1 MRFNTFLVA
10 LSSLILGIHAY
21 WLGDISHQG
30 VAPFAGSGY
39 TVFRNVKDYGAKG
52 DGVTDDTAAINAAIT
67 AGGNRCGKGC
77 ASTTETPAI
86 VYFPAGTYI
95 ISSSIIPYYFTQLY
109 GDPTSRPVLKA
120 TAGFSGFGLIDG
132 NPYWTSD
139 LNWVSVNVFYRQV
152 RNFVIDTTNIAPGTA
167 ATGMH
172 WPTSQATSL
181 QNIEFNMPTTSGVV
195 HVGLFIESGSGGF
208 MSDLTFNGGATGASM
223 GNQQYTMRN
232 LVFNNCGTAAIIQLW
247 DWGWTYIGLSINNC
261 GKGIDIS
268 AGGSSDQDVGSI
280 TVIDS
285 TIVNTPVGIVT
296 AYSSSSQPPT
306 AGSIVL
312 ENISLQNVP
321 VAVQGPNG
329 TLLSG
334 GTSTITGW
342 SSGHRY
348 TPNGPQSAV
357 GAITPNSR
365 PSVLLGSN
373 GRYYQRSK
381 PQYETLAA
389 SSFVSVRS
397 AGAKGDASADD
408 TAAIQSAIN
417 SAASSGKV
425 VFIDYG
431 LYRLTSPISIP
442 AGSKIVG
449 EGYPVLMATGSY
461 WSNINSPKP
470 VLQVGSTS
478 GQSGQVEMSD
488 FVVGT
493 QGSVPGAVLIEWN
506 LASPSGSPSGMWDV
520 HTRIGG
526 FAGSNL
532 QVAQCAKNPG
542 SSTVVSACVAAYMSM
557 HVTSRAAGLY
567 MENTW
572 LWVADHDI
580 EDPSNAQI
588 TVYAGRGLLIE
599 STAGPVWLVGTAV
612 EHHVLYNYQ
621 FVGASN
627 IFGSEFQTETPYYQP
642 TPNALVPFPVNTALH
657 DPDFSTSCTNV
668 AGNCAE
674 SWGLRVVDTSN
685 LLVYGAGHY
694 SFFSSYSTTCST
706 VAAGETCQSR
716 IVSLEG
722 TISNV
727 NIYNLNTI
735 GSLSMIN
742 RDGTSLASWSD
753 NVNTFA
759 ANIAVF
765 KSG

>member
-1 MRFNTFLVA
+1 
-10 LSSLILGIHAY
+10 
-21 WLGDISHQG
+21 
-30 VAPFAGSGY
+30 
-39 TVFRNVKDYGAKG
+39 
-52 DGVTDDTAAINAAIT
+52 
-67 AGGNRCGKGC
+67 
-77 ASTTETPAI
+77 
-86 VYFPAGTYI
+86 
-95 ISSSIIPYYFTQLY
+95 
-109 GDPTSRPVLKA
+109 
-120 TAGFSGFGLIDG
+120 
-132 NPYWTSD
+132 
-139 LNWVSVNVFYRQV
+139 
-152 RNFVIDTTNIAPGTA
+152 
-167 ATGMH
+167 
-172 WPTSQATSL
+172 
-181 QNIEFNMPTTSGVV
+181 
-195 HVGLFIESGSGGF
+195 
-208 MSDLTFNGGATGASM
+208 
-223 GNQQYTMRN
+223 
-232 LVFNNCGTAAIIQLW
+232 
-247 DWGWTYIGLSINNC
+247 
-261 GKGIDIS
+261 
-268 AGGSSDQDVGSI
+268 
-280 TVIDS
+280 
-285 TIVNTPVGIVT
+285 
-296 AYSSSSQPPT
+296 
-306 AGSIVL
+306 
-312 ENISLQNVP
+312 
-321 VAVQGPNG
+321 
-329 TLLSG
+329 
-334 GTSTITGW
+334 
-342 SSGHRY
+342 
-348 TPNGPQSAV
+348 
-357 GAITPNSR
+357 
-365 PSVLLGSN
+365 
-373 GRYYQRSK
+373 
-381 PQYETLAA
+381 
-389 SSFVSVRS
+389 
-397 AGAKGDASADD
+397 
-408 TAAIQSAIN
+408 
-417 SAASSGKV
+417 
-425 VFIDYG
+425 
-431 LYRLTSPISIP
+431 
-442 AGSKIVG
+442 
-449 EGYPVLMATGSY
+449 MATGSY
-461 WSNINSPKP
+461 WSDINSPKP

-557 HVTSRAAGLY
+557 HVTSGAAGLY

-599 STAGPVWLVGTAV
+599 SKAGPVWLVGTAV

-657 DPDFSTSCTNV
+657 DPDFSASCTNV

-694 SFFSSYSTTCST
+694 SFFSSYSTSKSFRPPLHTRLPYLSVRVTDQLLPTACST
-706 VAAGETCQSR
+706 IAAGETCQSR